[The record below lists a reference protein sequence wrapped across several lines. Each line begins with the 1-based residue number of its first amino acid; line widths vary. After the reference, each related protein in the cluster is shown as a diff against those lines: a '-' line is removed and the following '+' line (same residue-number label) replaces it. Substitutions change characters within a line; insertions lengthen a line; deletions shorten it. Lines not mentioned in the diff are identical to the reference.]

1 MGDNILYS
9 ILQCQILVSCLG
21 KSCCCR
27 KKAKKVGKD
36 EDVNVSVN
44 NKISINTA
52 PHYEIHEVKETSKGF
67 PPIPLCYHKEE
78 IKVVDEA
85 SEPEVWNS

>member
-1 MGDNILYS
+1 M
-9 ILQCQILVSCLG
+9 
-21 KSCCCR
+21 
-27 KKAKKVGKD
+27 KKAKKVEKD

-52 PHYEIHEVKETSKGF
+52 PHCEIHEVKETSKGF
-67 PPIPLCYHKEE
+67 PPISLCYHKEE

-85 SEPEVWNS
+85 S

>member
-1 MGDNILYS
+1 MSNFSLC
-9 ILQCQILVSCLG
+9 LSCLG
-21 KSCCCR
+21 KSR
-27 KKAKKVGKD
+27 KVGKD

-52 PHYEIHEVKETSKGF
+52 PHCEIHEVKETSKGF
-67 PPIPLCYHKEE
+67 LPIPLCYHKEK

-85 SEPEVWNS
+85 SE